1 MADEKTY
8 RRPSLDYSMSN
19 SFMESY
25 GKALTPTWQR
35 GKKSMASGVSDAIT
49 GALGR
54 AYTSYEAGRAI
65 TAAQEG
71 KWEDATTREAWNTK
85 EQYEAFI
92 KLEKDGKDAYLEA
105 VRTGD
110 KEEQAKLLAEQ
121 AERKSGL
128 TGWGE
133 SATLAIDNH
142 SNVGWAS
149 SDRVYSPVD
158 RHMVGEVTQNRN
170 VTYKMEDGQMQ
181 IGIDYSKIY
190 ADETLKT
197 QLGIPDPLPAHPD
210 PEENGRLMTEK
221 EWLADNGYEL
231 GDDGKLTR
239 YVTKGQFDK
248 VVTGAIAPT
257 VMADNLTSELNNIQA
272 TGATEEGYFNF
283 NDVSLRFQ
291 RNINKENLKTL
302 MHEKVVGYPDGKSWA
317 DEYFT
322 DAKQKEIW
330 NELHPVP
337 SGSDPVE
344 FGDANRDGTVTTEEL
359 AAAKEYILNALEEDK
374 NFQIISEEL
383 GTWWAGKAQMRFDAG
398 KASIVEATTN
408 AVGASSAAGGN
419 QAGGPIVG
427 NNRANN
433 QK

>member
-1 MADEKTY
+1 
-8 RRPSLDYSMSN
+8 
-19 SFMESY
+19 
-25 GKALTPTWQR
+25 
-35 GKKSMASGVSDAIT
+35 
-49 GALGR
+49 
-54 AYTSYEAGRAI
+54 
-65 TAAQEG
+65 
-71 KWEDATTREAWNTK
+71 
-85 EQYEAFI
+85 
-92 KLEKDGKDAYLEA
+92 
-105 VRTGD
+105 
-110 KEEQAKLLAEQ
+110 
-121 AERKSGL
+121 
-128 TGWGE
+128 
-133 SATLAIDNH
+133 
-142 SNVGWAS
+142 
-149 SDRVYSPVD
+149 
-158 RHMVGEVTQNRN
+158 
-170 VTYKMEDGQMQ
+170 MEDGQMQ